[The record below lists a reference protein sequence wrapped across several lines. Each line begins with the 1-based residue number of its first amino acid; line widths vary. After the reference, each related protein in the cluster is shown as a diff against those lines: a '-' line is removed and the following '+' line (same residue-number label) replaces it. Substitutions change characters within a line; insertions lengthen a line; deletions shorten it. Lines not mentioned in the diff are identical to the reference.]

1 VGPNSAG
8 TDPINFVS
16 PGAIADADIVVDDD
30 SVFQPMAGFGGTLSP
45 YEMFPSSVSVEK
57 NASADSSALTLKSLK
72 V

>member
-16 PGAIADADIVVDDD
+16 PGAIADADIVINDD
-30 SVFQPMAGFGGTLSP
+30 SIFQSMAGFGGTLSP
-45 YEMFPSSVSVEK
+45 CKVFPLSVSVE
-57 NASADSSALTLKSLK
+57 NVSADSSALTLKTLK